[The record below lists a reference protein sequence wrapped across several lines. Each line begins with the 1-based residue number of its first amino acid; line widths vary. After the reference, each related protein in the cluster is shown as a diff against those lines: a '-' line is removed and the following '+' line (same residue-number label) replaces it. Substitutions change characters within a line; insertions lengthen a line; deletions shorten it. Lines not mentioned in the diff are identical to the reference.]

1 MQRHGLRRGL
11 HPHGEDAP
19 IATDRVILW
28 PDTFNN
34 YLESDVLEAAAEVL
48 EHAGYEVTL
57 PSRPLCC
64 GRPLYDAGMLSTAE
78 HLWRQVLDTLR
89 EDIRAGVPVV
99 GVEPSC
105 VAAFRDEL
113 PGLFPNDADA
123 LRLSEQTFILSEF
136 LERQRYQ
143 PPRLDAEAL
152 VQMHCHHVA
161 ALGTDAEQALLRRM
175 GVSADV
181 LDAGCC
187 GLAGSFGFSADKYDV
202 SVRVGERKMAPRIR
216 AASSDTEVVTDGFSC
231 REQIEHLTDRQPV
244 HVAQLLRRAIRAER
258 EG

>member
-1 MQRHGLRRGL
+1 MVFFHGC
-11 HPHGEDAP
+11 
-19 IATDRVILW
+19 
-28 PDTFNN
+28 
-34 YLESDVLEAAAEVL
+34 AANFYEPGTAQMAVEVL
-48 EHAGYEVTL
+48 EHAGYEVSV

-64 GRPLYDAGMLSTAE
+64 GRPLYDAGMLTTAE
-78 HLWRQVLDTLR
+78 RLWRQVLDTLR
-89 EDIRAGVPVV
+89 DDIRAGVPVV

-113 PGLFPNDADA
+113 VGLMPDDADA
-123 LRLSEQTFILSEF
+123 RRLSEQTFILSEF

-143 PPRLDAEAL
+143 PPRLPVDAV

-161 ALGTDAEQALLRRM
+161 ALGTDAEEAVLSRM

-216 AASSDTEVVTDGFSC
+216 ATASATEVVTDGFSC
-231 REQIEHLTDRQPV
+231 REQIEHLTGRQPR
-244 HVAQLLRRAIRAER
+244 HLAELLRDAIHAER
-258 EG
+258 ASG